1 MEKAYKRPQG
11 VRRPPILPRQGHEI
25 SIWKVTTDVLEV
37 GLEEV
42 LGEALGESL
51 HQAPPGE
58 RAPRVWPKGGDGKKE
73 RFFSIFSPIS
83 VENPFFV
90 FQQKTKSKRPSPFQ
104 IIL

>member
-58 RAPRVWPKGGDGKKE
+58 RAPRVWRRGDGKKE
-73 RFFSIFSPIS
+73 RFFFIIFSPIS
-83 VENPFFV
+83 VENPFLF
-90 FQQKTKSKRPSPFQ
+90 FNRKQSQSDLHRLK
-104 IIL
+104 